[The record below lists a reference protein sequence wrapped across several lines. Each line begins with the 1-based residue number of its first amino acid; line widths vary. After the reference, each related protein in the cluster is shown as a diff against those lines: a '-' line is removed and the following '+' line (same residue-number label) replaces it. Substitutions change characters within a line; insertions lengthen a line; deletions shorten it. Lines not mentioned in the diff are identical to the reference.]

1 MPFKKV
7 NCIKEKDEAVK
18 SDYKIKKYIKQFD
31 EQYEI
36 NNNKNNNKQ

>member
-7 NCIKEKDEAVK
+7 NCIKEKDETVK
-18 SDYKIKKYIKQFD
+18 SDYKIKKYIKQFY